1 MKFDVIIRLKK
12 LDYGLDFQ
20 KPEDKATVPGF
31 FISGRIGRSDSV
43 CSGVNYL
50 SCFLNFSFPILLHGS
65 KIEV

>member
-1 MKFDVIIRLKK
+1 MKFAVIIRLKK

-43 CSGVNYL
+43 CSGVNYW
-50 SCFLNFSFPILLHGS
+50 SYFLNFSFSFPFHGS

>member
-1 MKFDVIIRLKK
+1 MKFAVIIRLKK

-50 SCFLNFSFPILLHGS
+50 SYFLNFSCSFPFHGS